1 MYAYAD
7 DAKQPA
13 KRACA
18 DSTVRQRKLGE
29 ESLAGFRGVR
39 NGMVSQRQR
48 WGLGRK
54 GALSSRVVQRE
65 IIDYSKTRLGHKQ
78 LRKEL
83 RETHHLTDRE
93 VECVM
98 MLHEQKRRYKIET
111 AAEKARKKAFP
122 EDVSVDGDDA
132 DSMSYLVLLNRMAG
146 DKEPKDMTLEEIH
159 TELVDDEEYIPGDPF
174 RDFFTEETTESSKAI
189 GFRKRRF
196 DKAKGPRDKMLTPKE
211 HFNFQTYTFGLAE
224 RAKMIHLYRSLD
236 QKALKKLKA
245 TYGEENFLD
254 ISTYTP
260 QFSRGFIAG
269 GIHSNKMFQIHEQLT
284 KNSAFLGRAKETK
297 KNPESTAVLGREMLS
312 LFEAGYKPKNK
323 GGEFFMEPP
332 RTEKTGEQ
340 LIPNYKDMLRD
351 RKKLPSK
358 VAPMTKAKRQKIEDD
373 YTKSLSHGMPEDKLP
388 VFTNR
393 DVEPDEELKGKHALD
408 MVTSMATI
416 WNMDTPN
423 PSIDYKG
430 KSLFATAPEKK
441 RKDETSLSNIFAGL
455 SKSKK

>member
-7 DAKQPA
+7 DAREPVKM
-13 KRACA
+13 ACA
-18 DSTVRQRKLGE
+18 DSTSGQRKLE
-29 ESLAGFRGVR
+29 DESLPAR
-39 NGMVSQRQR
+39 NGIVSQRQR
-48 WGLGRK
+48 GGLCQK
-54 GALSSRVVQRE
+54 GATSSRVVQRV
-65 IIDYSKTRLGHKQ
+65 IIGYSITRLGHKQ

-83 RETHHLTDRE
+83 RDVHHLTDRE
-93 VECVM
+93 IDYVM

-111 AAEKARKKAFP
+111 AVEKARKKKFP
-122 EDVSVDGDDA
+122 EDASVDGDDA
-132 DSMSYLVLLNRMAG
+132 DSMSYLALLNLLAG
-146 DKEPKDMTLEEIH
+146 DKDPKDMTLEEIH

-174 RDFFTEETTESSKAI
+174 KSFFTEKTTGSSKAI

-211 HFNFQTYTFGLAE
+211 HFNFQTYTFGLAD

-245 TYGEENFLD
+245 KYGEENFLD

-269 GIHSNKMFQIHEQLT
+269 GIHSNKTFQIHEQLK

-297 KNPESTAVLGREMLS
+297 KNPDSTAVLGREMLS

-332 RTEKTGEQ
+332 RTEKTGEPI
-340 LIPNYKDMLRD
+340 IPNYKDMLRD
-351 RKKLPSK
+351 RETLPSK
-358 VAPMTKAKRQKIEDD
+358 VDPMTKAKRQKIEDD
-373 YTKSLSHGMPEDKLP
+373 YTKSLSLSMPEDKLP

-393 DVEPDEELKGKHALD
+393 DVEPDEELKGKHAWD
-408 MVTSMATI
+408 MVGSMAKI
-416 WNMDTPN
+416 WDMDTPN
-423 PSIDYKG
+423 PPIDYKG
-430 KSLFATAPEKK
+430 KTLFATAPEKK
-441 RKDETSLSNIFAGL
+441 KKDTTSLSSIFASL
-455 SKSKK
+455 PKSKK